1 MNWAAQDDMKF
12 DIAADVQRNS
22 LERIKLGIPDGDK
35 CDANTL
41 SVWPLI
47 INEPERP
54 LASRGIDPQ
63 QPPTALETSHG
74 LRRLHP
80 AAQPLLSALVV
91 A

>member
-35 CDANTL
+35 CDANI
-41 SVWPLI
+41 WPLI